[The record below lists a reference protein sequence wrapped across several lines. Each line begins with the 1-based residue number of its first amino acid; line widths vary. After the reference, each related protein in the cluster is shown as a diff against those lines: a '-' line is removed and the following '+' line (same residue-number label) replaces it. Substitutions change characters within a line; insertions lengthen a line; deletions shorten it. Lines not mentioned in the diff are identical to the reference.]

1 MRMCI
6 WLDLLQG
13 KSSRA
18 GSSRSLG
25 SNISL
30 HLTHQDAIRKK
41 YSSPSEEDDIA
52 RRNDDDHVLDDDS
65 SISSNTGVPKYGSA
79 RNRILERSSQAKGL
93 YHQPPKHP
101 YSTSASDSED
111 AHAATGAGESNL
123 YTNKALSHSRSSL
136 ASQSSTITN
145 KSTGSGGGFRRTK
158 FRSSAASNR
167 STGSDRTI
175 TNETPEAYHSNHGN
189 NGAKHEEQTGAVE
202 SLKDKKLAT
211 FKAVDLSNET
221 APLSLDLDVKSR
233 IQKSSA
239 NCERSLPPVV
249 SSCVKK
255 QSSFESGRAADSGID
270 SQISQTSQSSPP
282 QRQARHQLATAT
294 ASQGVNDTQQTP
306 AGGAATA
313 QSMESPAAGAAKPAV
328 PVKPKLGSAVSAAI
342 SKLAGQANGAGDSA
356 TSTTIASNDVTKIQT
371 ADSLKDSTAQ
381 HQSAWY
387 NQGDTTE
394 DEEHADDITDSAH
407 ATARS
412 AASQGQLQATLDPTA
427 LAHKV
432 MMETMTQK
440 RSLDAMQHWSM
451 RNLQKKRVER
461 QMSGESVEPATT
473 ASSAPAG
480 SPAAVSTSTNS
491 SSMTAQSRDQPALD
505 AQLNNESQGVTDVTR
520 MLEGIDV
527 SSTLSDSSMEKVP
540 TPTQVIP
547 TVLHHTVL
555 SLKHVKVS
563 I

>member
-1 MRMCI
+1 M
-6 WLDLLQG
+6 
-13 KSSRA
+13 
-18 GSSRSLG
+18 
-25 SNISL
+25 
-30 HLTHQDAIRKK
+30 
-41 YSSPSEEDDIA
+41 
-52 RRNDDDHVLDDDS
+52 LDDDS

-111 AHAATGAGESNL
+111 AHAATGAGDSNL

-175 TNETPEAYHSNHGN
+175 TNETPEAYHSNQGN
-189 NGAKHEEQTGAVE
+189 NSAKHEEQAGAVE

-221 APLSLDLDVKSR
+221 VPLSLDIDVKSR

-239 NCERSLPPVV
+239 NCERSVPPVV
-249 SSCVKK
+249 SSSVKK

-282 QRQARHQLATAT
+282 QRQARHQIATTTAT
-294 ASQGVNDTQQTP
+294 SQGVNDNEQTP
-306 AGGAATA
+306 VPASIAGGAVTA
-313 QSMESPAAGAAKPAV
+313 QSMESPAAAAAAKPAV

-412 AASQGQLQATLDPTA
+412 AASRGQQQTTLDPTA

-461 QMSGESVEPATT
+461 QLSGESVEPAAAT
-473 ASSAPAG
+473 SSAPAA
-480 SPAAVSTSTNS
+480 SPAAAAASSNS
-491 SSMTAQSRDQPALD
+491 SSMAAQSRDQPALD
-505 AQLNNESQGVTDVTR
+505 AQLSNESQGVTDVTR

-563 I
+563 TCI